1 MWQPESYAY
10 TINDLVENWD
20 LSKFELN
27 SGNQVRSTEN
37 VVGSALSF
45 WGEEAGDYTDS
56 QIQKKMQDFVKA
68 YLKKK

>member
-1 MWQPESYAY
+1 M
-10 TINDLVENWD
+10 
-20 LSKFELN
+20 N